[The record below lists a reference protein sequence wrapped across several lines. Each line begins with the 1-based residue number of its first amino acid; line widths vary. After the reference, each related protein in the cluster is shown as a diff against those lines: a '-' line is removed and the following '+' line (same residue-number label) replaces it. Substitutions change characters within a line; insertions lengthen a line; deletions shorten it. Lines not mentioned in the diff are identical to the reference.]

1 MCVTTTQVA
10 EYYGGITGLR
20 LPPQLQRELGKPM
33 AAHLGIKAGLYAAY
47 TLLHQA
53 AVFIADD
60 ECGQQIACLQ
70 VRRPGFRVQG
80 SLVVCRA
87 AESMADDERAQQI
100 ACLQVRFGVYGLIVD
115 CGSRVRAADRLPA
128 CRRAA
133 RQGLGCRVHLLTTLP
148 SLSTTTSAGSGQQIA
163 CLQELVSSRRCPELA
178 GLRCTHL
185 SRLVVALQR
194 TRPLVFIHRSPFW
207 RKEGVFM

>member
-60 ECGQQIACLQ
+60 ECG
-70 VRRPGFRVQG
+70 
-80 SLVVCRA
+80 
-87 AESMADDERAQQI
+87 QQI